1 MTKNTANIIKSAVS
15 VIKKNHAAMK
25 PLHKFAFAILLCFY
39 LTGSVWFSFAGLF
52 AGFVSAFIFG
62 ILIAIP
68 WSVISAFA
76 VILGGALFKLTLPQE
91 DYIKK
96 SRLDLILGELVTC
109 LFISIVSFTLPL
121 GAVFF
126 ILGHLFGWDF

>member
-25 PLHKFAFAILLCFY
+25 PLHKFVFAIVLCFY
-39 LTGSVWFSFAGLF
+39 LTGSVWFSFSGLA
-52 AGFVSAFIFG
+52 AGFVSAFLFG
-62 ILIAIP
+62 MLVAIP
-68 WSVISAFA
+68 WSVIGAFG

-96 SRLDLILGELVTC
+96 SRLDLILGELVSC
-109 LFISIVSFTLPL
+109 LFISMASFALPL
-121 GAVFF
+121 GAVFY